1 MNDYGLAIQEITAL
15 MWRRRTLIGVVFGA
29 GLLTVIVMAWL
40 QGPTYRASAKMMV
53 TSARATI
60 TVSPDANERPRV
72 DPVTDADLSSE
83 VAMLNSGSM
92 LREVLAPYRERQK
105 EAQQPPS
112 GFARVMDVLTYPL
125 SLPSRIY
132 RAIHELPPSSGLEE
146 WVAETQQHLTVT
158 QLGRSSLIEVAFE
171 NRNPQWAADLVNN
184 LVSHHVERH
193 VQMNQQNSAQQFYES
208 QRTLLTE
215 TLRTAENKL
224 REFYERESIDSAT
237 KGLTDLRTR
246 VSQLETSLADAEV
259 ELAESAAEA
268 EFLNHAMTTLP
279 RGGGEPV
286 GNLTT
291 GTTLIK
297 NRIVELELQ
306 RSQLLTQYAPTSM
319 KIEDLDRQIKE
330 AHRLLD
336 EEKMLATGPG
346 DPARAKLEANRT
358 QSQARAAALQAR
370 TASLRTQLDS
380 SRVQLAHMDAISSD
394 QEHLE
399 QDVNNSKASLAT
411 YLKKEEEARFSNAL
425 DESRIVNVSIVDR
438 ATPPQSPMQSKRTLT
453 ILIGAIMSLAA
464 GLLLAFLRDW
474 FDPTVK
480 GGADAQRISGLP
492 VLAEIPY

>member
-1 MNDYGLAIQEITAL
+1 
-15 MWRRRTLIGVVFGA
+15 
-29 GLLTVIVMAWL
+29 
-40 QGPTYRASAKMMV
+40 
-53 TSARATI
+53 
-60 TVSPDANERPRV
+60 
-72 DPVTDADLSSE
+72 
-83 VAMLNSGSM
+83 
-92 LREVLAPYRERQK
+92 
-105 EAQQPPS
+105 
-112 GFARVMDVLTYPL
+112 
-125 SLPSRIY
+125 
-132 RAIHELPPSSGLEE
+132 
-146 WVAETQQHLTVT
+146 
-158 QLGRSSLIEVAFE
+158 
-171 NRNPQWAADLVNN
+171 
-184 LVSHHVERH
+184 
-193 VQMNQQNSAQQFYES
+193 MNQQNSAQQFYES
-208 QRTLLTE
+208 QRTLLTA
-215 TLRTAENKL
+215 TLRSAEKAL

-237 KGLTDLRTR
+237 KGLTELRAR

-279 RGGGEPV
+279 RGGGEAV

-336 EEKMLATGPG
+336 EEKMLAVGPG

-380 SRVQLAHMDAISSD
+380 SRVELAHMDAIASD

-399 QDVNNSKASLAT
+399 QEVNTSKASLTT

-425 DESRIVNVSIVDR
+425 DESRNLGLAAR
-438 ATPPQSPMQSKRTLT
+438 NAPQSPMQSKRTLT

-474 FDPTVK
+474 LDPTVK
-480 GGADAQRISGLP
+480 GGAEAQRISGLP
-492 VLAEIPY
+492 VLAEIPS